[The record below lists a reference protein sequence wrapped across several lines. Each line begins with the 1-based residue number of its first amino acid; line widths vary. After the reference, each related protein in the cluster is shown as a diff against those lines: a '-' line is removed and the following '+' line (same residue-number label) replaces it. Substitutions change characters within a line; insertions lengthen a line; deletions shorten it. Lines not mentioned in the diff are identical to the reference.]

1 MPDWDLSLVLASLAV
16 VLALVAW
23 LAAAGINRRLAAE
36 LRAHRERHERLERQL
51 LLLQQSISGLTAG
64 AVGVDRR
71 MSKLEAREK
80 ALTERQETYENQR
93 HDEQP
98 YGHAI
103 RLVHQ
108 GAGVHRLVDELDLS
122 ESEAS
127 LIVRL
132 HGHRDTA

>member
-1 MPDWDLSLVLASLAV
+1 MPDWDLSLVLASAAV
-16 VLALVAW
+16 LLALVAW
-23 LAAAGINRRLAAE
+23 FRAVGINRRLARE
-36 LRAHRERHERLERQL
+36 LLNYRERHVQLERQL
-51 LLLQQSISGLTAG
+51 SLLQQSISGLTAG
-64 AVGVDRR
+64 AAGVDRR

-103 RLVHQ
+103 SLVHQ